1 MTITISI
8 YCHAEPEL
16 PLSEAQIVEAPLP
29 GKDVGIG
36 VPSTWFFF
44 ASEEEQALRK
54 TKFLDPKNDNYYF
67 NLLSC

>member
-29 GKDVGIG
+29 GKDVDIG
-36 VPSTWFFF
+36 V
-44 ASEEEQALRK
+44 LRLDSSSRAKK
-54 TKFLDPKNDNYYF
+54 TGAQEDKSLIQNDNYYF